1 MTSEDESTLDP
12 TKAAYCPTP
21 RDLIM
26 LDELLS
32 VRLSPDGAL
41 LAFTVLSA
49 DWQNN
54 VYERLCFIHDVTTG
68 TTTPLTRDGVVF
80 QMAWIGNR
88 TLAVLWD
95 GPSPW
100 NSSQVYLYENL
111 IGDPWQVTH
120 DDDGVDWFAPFA
132 GGILYRA
139 DSARRDKSENR
150 EQQFGYYRHFE
161 QEPSTSA
168 LYYVG
173 LDELRVHEKHGRGPT
188 DDKAKP
194 LPEPVIELS
203 KLLDEPLCIR
213 SVVPSPLHDA
223 IYLYCR
229 KRDDLVYH
237 RETSGF
243 CITLD
248 ARAALAEHLRRA
260 AEEPAKEKATV
271 SPEEP
276 AAPKEGEVLPT
287 DAIEPDPGAGNEAPQ
302 PSTEPE
308 EKKEDVSYLGR
319 ITPLALPRR
328 AGVSAVSPDG
338 RTLVV
343 EHQGRDDKLYTRADL
358 WLIDAEAAL
367 AAQDTD
373 AFVAA
378 MHNVTAPLD
387 RSILACQWAP
397 SGIFV
402 TYADGTAVRL
412 ARFGLPDS
420 DPLDLG
426 LASADTLAP
435 TPIDLEGLYPSA
447 RVHVSDCGRMT
458 FIGTHE
464 SQPEEIYLADPER
477 ESWQIRRVTEFGKA
491 VEGWD
496 LGTVETI
503 EWPSRDGTIIQG
515 VLRKPSDFDPTRRYP
530 LALVVHGGPTWFSEA
545 FLLTGEDTRY
555 YPATQFVNKGVLVL
569 KPNYRGSI
577 GRGQAFQELNV
588 NNLGVGDLWDIE
600 SGIEHLTA
608 LGWVD
613 PERVGCM
620 GWSQGGYISAFAGL
634 HSGAFRAVSVG
645 AGISDWYTYYVSN
658 DVPDFTLDYLSGSPF
673 RDRER
678 YARAAPISNLV
689 NAKTPMLIQH
699 GAEDRRVPIS
709 NAMELYRGLK
719 EMNVPVELFV
729 FPGMGHPI
737 TRPRENH
744 AVMHQNLAWFSHY
757 LLGEE
762 LKLE

>member
-1 MTSEDESTLDP
+1 MTSDGEATLDLAKVP
-12 TKAAYCPTP
+12 TFPSLQ
-21 RDLIM
+21 DLLM
-26 LDELLS
+26 LDEPFA

-41 LAFTVLSA
+41 LAFTVQST
-49 DWQNN
+49 DWQENA
-54 VYERLCFIHDVTTG
+54 YERLCYIHDITAG
-68 TTTPLTRDGVVF
+68 TTTPLTRNGIVI

-95 GPSPW
+95 SPSPW
-100 NSSQVYLYENL
+100 DTGQVYVYENL
-111 IGDPWQVTH
+111 IGEAWQVTNH
-120 DDDGVDWFAPFA
+120 DDGVDWFAPFA
-132 GGILYRA
+132 NGILYRA
-139 DSARRDKSENR
+139 DSARREKAESR

-173 LDELRVHEKHGRGPT
+173 LDELRAYEKRQRQPT
-188 DDKAKP
+188 ADKEKP
-194 LPEPVIELS
+194 LPEPVVELS

-213 SVVPSPLHDA
+213 LVVPSPTQDA

-237 RETSGF
+237 RETSSF
-243 CITLD
+243 CIKLD
-248 ARAALAEHLRRA
+248 AQAALAEHLRRA
-260 AEEPAKEKATV
+260 AEESEKGKEAPSAGTKALTPQAAGDSSPAGANAS
-271 SPEEP
+271 SPNDHVE
-276 AAPKEGEVLPT
+276 AAPAEA
-287 DAIEPDPGAGNEAPQ
+287 DAKG
-302 PSTEPE
+302 
-308 EKKEDVSYLGR
+308 KKEDTTYLGQ

-328 AGVSAVSPDG
+328 AAIIAVSPDG
-338 RTLVV
+338 RALLV

-358 WLIDAEAAL
+358 WVIDADAAV

-378 MHNVTAPLD
+378 MRNITAPLD
-387 RSILACQWAP
+387 RSILACQWAH
-397 SGIFV
+397 SGIFF
-402 TYADGTAVRL
+402 THADGTAIRL
-412 ARFGLPDS
+412 AHLDSAALDTARQDAAPVLVDLQGLS
-420 DPLDLG
+420 
-426 LASADTLAP
+426 
-435 TPIDLEGLYPSA
+435 PSA
-447 RVHVSDCGRMT
+447 RVHVSDSGRMA
-458 FIGTHE
+458 FIGTDE
-464 SQPEEIYLADPER
+464 VRPEEIYFADPTP
-477 ESWQIRRVTEFGKA
+477 ESWQIGCVTRFGTA
-491 VEGWD
+491 FEGWD

-515 VLRKPSDFDPTRRYP
+515 VLRKPSDFDPSRRYP
-530 LALVVHGGPTWFSEA
+530 LVLIIHGGPAWFSEA
-545 FLLTGEDTRY
+545 LLLTGEDARY
-555 YPATQFVNKGVLVL
+555 YPAVQFVNKGMLVL

-600 SGIEHLTA
+600 SGIDYLVA

-634 HSGAFRAVSVG
+634 HSSAFRAVSVG

-658 DVPDFTLDYLSGSPF
+658 DVPDFTLDYLSASPF

-678 YARAAPISNLV
+678 YTRAAPISNLT

-699 GAEDRRVPIS
+699 GAEDRRVPLS

-719 EMNVPVELFV
+719 EMNVPVELFI